1 MNVCNSRKNDKYGKV
16 PRIMGNETSHSWI
29 MEPTKYSLISP
40 IRTEHQPSSSFPVL
54 QLMDVRETYY
64 KTSVLPLE
72 DNMGVITKPLP
83 LEVLTSGK

>member
-1 MNVCNSRKNDKYGKV
+1 
-16 PRIMGNETSHSWI
+16 
-29 MEPTKYSLISP
+29 
-40 IRTEHQPSSSFPVL
+40 
-54 QLMDVRETYY
+54 MDVRETYY